1 MAVKEKI
8 LVVDDEPSIRKYLQT
23 LLEVDGFDVETVG
36 SGKEVIAKVSDG
48 ERPDLIILDVL
59 MPELNGI
66 ETLKELLQ
74 LDRTLNV
81 IMLSCS
87 NEVGTVVEAIR
98 IGAHDYLTKPFEKS
112 DLDAAML
119 KSRQKKHLTQENQA
133 LRDYCD
139 QVTEDLS
146 FLAASPQ
153 MVRIRQQILQIAP
166 VDVPVFICGESGV
179 GKEVVARMIHL
190 RSKRRNQ
197 PFVKVNC
204 AALPGELLESEL
216 FGFEQ
221 GAFTGAVRAKPG
233 KFELANKGT
242 IFLDEIAEMSTHLQ
256 AKLLHVLQDHQYSR
270 LGGRHLIETDVRVL
284 AATNVDVQDAMK
296 TGRFREDLY
305 YRLNVLSILVPPLR
319 ERAAEIPLLF
329 RHFLDKYSEKFGKP
343 AVAPSKHLLDAAANY
358 PWPGNLREL
367 ENFVKRYVIL
377 EDDEGS
383 LRELIE
389 MSSAQTTHVAA
400 ARSSHPAGTG
410 IEGLGARVERRSG
423 DGSDRRRS
431 GKDALV
437 PQGRRED
444 AGHQLQSAAV
454 QDAPV
459 QPGHPTDAPHGCGKG
474 CRERSRCRRRSDAGG
489 RYSRGVSERQAPL
502 RTVIG
507 ARRKFHG
514 AAPVLGVAFLE
525 NAL

>member
-1 MAVKEKI
+1 MSEKERV

-23 LLEVDGFDVETVG
+23 LLEVDGYEVTAVA
-36 SGKEVIAKVSDG
+36 SGPEALESVQEG
-48 ERPDLIILDVL
+48 GRPDFIILDVL
-59 MPELNGI
+59 MQEMNGL
-66 ETLKELLQ
+66 ETLRQ
-74 LDRTLNV
+74 LMQVDRTLSV

-87 NEVGTVVEAIR
+87 NEVTTVVEAIR
-98 IGAHDYLTKPFEKS
+98 LGAQDYLTKPFEKAE
-112 DLDAAML
+112 LDAALL
-119 KSRQKKHLTQENQA
+119 KCRQKMDLRKENQA
-133 LRDYCD
+133 LREYCD
-139 QVTEDLS
+139 HITEDLS
-146 FLAASPQ
+146 FLASSPQ

-179 GKEVVARMIHL
+179 GTEVVSRMITL

-221 GAFTGAVRAKPG
+221 GAFTGAVRSKPG

-270 LGGRHLIETDVRVL
+270 LGGRPMIDTDVRVL
-284 AATNVDVQDAMK
+284 AATNVDVHEAMK

-305 YRLNVLSILVPPLR
+305 YRLNVLSINVPPLR
-319 ERAAEIPLLF
+319 ERTAEIPLLF
-329 RHFLDKYSEKFGKP
+329 RHFLQKYSEKFGKAAP
-343 AVAPSKHLLDAAANY
+343 GPSKHLLDAALNY

-389 MSSAQTTHVAA
+389 MSSTRQRTSPREEPAPPKEQGLKALVRGLKDEAEMEAIADALEKTRWCRKDAA
-400 ARSSHPAGTG
+400 KMLGISYKALLYKIRQFGLDTDRGARGSAKETPKVKENVNSDPPPVSLSPAG
-410 IEGLGARVERRSG
+410 RNR
-423 DGSDRRRS
+423 
-431 GKDALV
+431 
-437 PQGRRED
+437 
-444 AGHQLQSAAV
+444 
-454 QDAPV
+454 
-459 QPGHPTDAPHGCGKG
+459 
-474 CRERSRCRRRSDAGG
+474 
-489 RYSRGVSERQAPL
+489 
-502 RTVIG
+502 
-507 ARRKFHG
+507 
-514 AAPVLGVAFLE
+514 
-525 NAL
+525 

>member
-36 SGKEVIAKVSDG
+36 SGKEALAKISDG
-48 ERPDLIILDVL
+48 DRPDFIILDVL
-59 MPELNGI
+59 MPEMNGI
-66 ETLKELLQ
+66 DVLRELMQ
-74 LDRTLNV
+74 LDRSLNV
-81 IMLSCS
+81 VMLSCS

-119 KSRQKKHLTQENQA
+119 KSRQKKHLAQENQA

-190 RSKRRNQ
+190 RSTRRTQ

-216 FGFEQ
+216 FGYEQ

-233 KFELANKGT
+233 KFEIANKGT
-242 IFLDEIAEMSTHLQ
+242 IFLDEIAEMSPHLQ
-256 AKLLHVLQDHQYSR
+256 AKLLHVLQDGQYSR
-270 LGGRHLIETDVRVL
+270 LGARGVVNVDVRVL
-284 AATNVDVQDAMK
+284 AATNVDVKEAMR

-305 YRLNVLSILVPPLR
+305 YRLNVLSIHIPPLR
-319 ERAAEIPLLF
+319 ERTTEIPLLF
-329 RHFLDKYSEKFGKP
+329 RHFLVKYSEKYQKP
-343 AVAPSKHLLDAAANY
+343 APDPSKHLLEAALRY

-383 LRELIE
+383 FRELLE
-389 MSSAQTTHVAA
+389 MTGQQNRITPREEAPAA
-400 ARSSHPAGTG
+400 K
-410 IEGLGARVERRSG
+410 EQGLKALVRGLKDEAEMEAIADALEKTNWCR
-423 DGSDRRRS
+423 
-431 GKDALV
+431 KDAAKLLGISYKALLYKMR
-437 PQGRRED
+437 QFNLDSGRGSR
-444 AGHQLQSAAV
+444 SKAAK
-454 QDAPV
+454 APV
-459 QPGHPTDAPHGCGKG
+459 
-474 CRERSRCRRRSDAGG
+474 
-489 RYSRGVSERQAPL
+489 
-502 RTVIG
+502 
-507 ARRKFHG
+507 
-514 AAPVLGVAFLE
+514 
-525 NAL
+525 